1 MVPEVSVESLAS
13 VNTILKLWLEDV
25 AVTLTLVESDALV
38 AVAALPLQLDDVAAL
53 PVQEAEDPVML
64 LEMVPGRRASA
75 TVPDERLEA
84 FNEVREEPFPL

>member
-1 MVPEVSVESLAS
+1 
-13 VNTILKLWLEDV
+13 
-25 AVTLTLVESDALV
+25 
-38 AVAALPLQLDDVAAL
+38 PLQLDDVAAL